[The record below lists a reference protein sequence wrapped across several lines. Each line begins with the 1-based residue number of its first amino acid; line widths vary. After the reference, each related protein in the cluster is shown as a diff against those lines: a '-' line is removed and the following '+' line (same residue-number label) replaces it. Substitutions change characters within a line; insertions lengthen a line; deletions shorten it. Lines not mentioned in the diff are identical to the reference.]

1 MLSKKTRLLYAAL
14 LLSAAAALCLI
25 LTAVR
30 TMRFDRELISQ
41 FDYAAVVNEVYAA
54 KLRLELKELSS
65 AAELYRSSKENM
77 RRLTE
82 SRLQAYTDDLL
93 VLVNPWNAIDEN
105 YVPELVTV
113 EDGYRVDRRCADA
126 LTRMLYD
133 CREAGHSPVICSA
146 YRTQEYQ
153 QDLFDKKIQRVMA
166 TGVSSADAPAIA
178 ARSVAVPGTSEHQL
192 GLAVDLIDYY
202 YTNLDEGQERTGT
215 QKWLME
221 HCAEYGF
228 ILRYPNGS
236 SNITGIIYEP
246 WHYRFVGKKTAREIT
261 DAGITFEEY
270 LQKRQEEKRNKP

>member
-1 MLSKKTRLLYAAL
+1 MLSKKTRLLYASL

-77 RRLTE
+77 HRLTE
-82 SRLQAYTDDLL
+82 SRLQAYADGLL
-93 VLVNPWNAIDEN
+93 MLVNPWNAIDEN

-270 LQKRQEEKRNKP
+270 LQKRQEEKTE

>member
-30 TMRFDRELISQ
+30 TARFDRELISQ
-41 FDYAAVVNEVYAA
+41 FDYSAVVNEVYAA

-77 RRLTE
+77 LRLTE

-133 CREAGHSPVICSA
+133 CREAGHFPVICSA

-153 QDLFDKKIQRVMA
+153 QDLFDKKIRRVMA

-221 HCAEYGF
+221 HCADYGF

-236 SNITGIIYEP
+236 SSITGIIYEP

-270 LQKRQEEKRNKP
+270 LQKRQEEKPE

>member
-77 RRLTE
+77 LRLTE

-270 LQKRQEEKRNKP
+270 LQKRQEEKTE